1 MGKQSRAK
9 RERRAQ
15 AGYAASLTT
24 CEGTWLEHAPD
35 TAEQSRIKS
44 AAEMLRGFRTE
55 AQELG
60 ADRDTFNAFS
70 LQLYREERWNALHF
84 EDWLIESILNEVGE
98 PPIVTDN
105 EDPAFSNYLLRA
117 LGVIASSRVRR
128 VLAEQSRRFLPHYV
142 GEAKFREALAI
153 EHNACMTVMSEA
165 ATPLLVQMLV
175 GGLARWYDEH
185 EDEEASAPEPAS
197 DPA

>member
-15 AGYAASLTT
+15 AGYAASLTA
-24 CEGTWLEHAPD
+24 CEGTWLERAPD
-35 TAEQSRIKS
+35 AAEQARIKS
-44 AAEMLRGFRTE
+44 AAQMLRGFRTE

-60 ADRDTFNAFS
+60 ADRDAFNAFS
-70 LQLYREERWNALHF
+70 LQLYREERWNVLHF
-84 EDWLIESILNEVGE
+84 EDWLIESILDEVGE

-117 LGVIASSRVRR
+117 LGVIASARVRR
-128 VLAEQSRRFLPHYV
+128 VLAEQSRRFLPDYV

-153 EHNACMTVMSEA
+153 EHNAYMTVMSEA

-185 EDEEASAPEPAS
+185 EEEEASAPEAAA